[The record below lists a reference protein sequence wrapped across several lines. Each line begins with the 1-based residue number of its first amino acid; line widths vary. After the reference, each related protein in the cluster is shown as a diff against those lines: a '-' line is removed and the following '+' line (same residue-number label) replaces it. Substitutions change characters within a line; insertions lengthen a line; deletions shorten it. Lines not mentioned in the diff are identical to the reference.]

1 MTESTESDRPDHP
14 DRVLGA
20 NSDGGDASRARLYAW
35 LGEALR
41 ASPTQATLE
50 RLETLFPTA
59 PADVPNDQPAVRT
72 ALSRAQREARGAD
85 LDALDDEYHAL
96 FIGLGR
102 GELMPYASWYLT
114 GYLMGRPLA
123 QLRSSL
129 LALGLERRPDVCEP
143 EDHVAALCETMAL
156 LVDPVQGIALSAQR
170 EFYDSHL
177 TPWLGSFFRDM
188 QQAPSARFYAAV
200 GALGEAFGEVERRY
214 FDTFALEP

>member
-1 MTESTESDRPDHP
+1 MTQPTESDRPGH
-14 DRVLGA
+14 RGLVLATEG
-20 NSDGGDASRARLYAW
+20 NVGDTSRARLYAW

-41 ASPTQATLE
+41 DSPTQATLE
-50 RLETLFPTA
+50 RLQTLFPTA
-59 PADVPNDQPAVRT
+59 AADTSEEQPALRRVL
-72 ALSRAQREARGAD
+72 ARAQREADGAD
-85 LDALDDEYHAL
+85 LADLDDEYHAL

-129 LALGLERRPDVCEP
+129 LALGLERKPDVCEP
-143 EDHVAALCETMAL
+143 EDHAAALCETMAL
-156 LVDPVQGIALSAQR
+156 LADPLQGIALSVQR

-177 TPWLGSFFRDM
+177 APWLGSFFHDM

-214 FDTFALEP
+214 LDAFAAES